1 MTVIGIKEWKAVASA
16 HQGVTREL
24 AKFVA
29 ELQPD
34 QIPASTRAIVIKA
47 LIDAI
52 GCGLYGLMT
61 PWGKIIHGFAI
72 EQAGPPEASIWG
84 GGGRKISAMNA
95 ALAAGTAVHSF
106 DFDDHSRAK
115 IHPGAVVIPAA
126 LALGERENISG
137 EKLLAAI
144 PAGYETM
151 IRVSLAANPAS
162 SRMRGWHLTGTCGTF
177 AAAASATM

>member
-16 HQGVTREL
+16 HQGVTREV
-24 AKFVA
+24 AKFGA

-34 QIPASTRAIVIKA
+34 PVPASTRAIVIKA

-126 LALGERENISG
+126 LALGER
-137 EKLLAAI
+137 LLAATT
-144 PAGYETM
+144 AAYETM

-177 AAAASATM
+177 AAAAAASV